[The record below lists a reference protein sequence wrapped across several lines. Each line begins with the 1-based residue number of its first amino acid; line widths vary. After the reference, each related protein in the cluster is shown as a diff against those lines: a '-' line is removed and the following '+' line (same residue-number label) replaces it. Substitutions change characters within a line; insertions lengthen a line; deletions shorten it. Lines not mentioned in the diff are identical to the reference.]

1 MISTGVNKVTDEKK
15 PESKIPAKVT
25 LAKPAARPPAPKGP
39 SGPGGR
45 PQAGF
50 GGGKAMMRKAG
61 RGR

>member
-1 MISTGVNKVTDEKK
+1 VTNDKK
-15 PESKIPAKVT
+15 PVAKIPAKPIV
-25 LAKPAARPPAPKGP
+25 AKPPLRPAAGKGP
-39 SGPGGR
+39 QGAGGR

>member
-1 MISTGVNKVTDEKK
+1 MTEDKK
-15 PESKIPAKVT
+15 PDSKT
-25 LAKPAARPPAPKGP
+25 SAKPVIAKPPARPPAPKGP

-50 GGGKAMMRKAG
+50 GGGKGMMRKAG

>member
-1 MISTGVNKVTDEKK
+1 MTEEKK
-15 PESKIPAKVT
+15 PEAKVVAKPVV
-25 LAKPAARPPAPKGP
+25 AKPAPRPPAPKGP
-39 SGPGGR
+39 SGPAGR

>member
-1 MISTGVNKVTDEKK
+1 MTDDK
-15 PESKIPAKVT
+15 
-25 LAKPAARPPAPKGP
+25 KPAAKTPAKPVASKQAIRPPAPKGP

>member
-1 MISTGVNKVTDEKK
+1 MTDEKK
-15 PESKIPAKVT
+15 PESKTPAKSVI
-25 LAKPAARPPAPKGP
+25 AKPPTRPPAPKGP

-50 GGGKAMMRKAG
+50 GGGKGMMRKAG